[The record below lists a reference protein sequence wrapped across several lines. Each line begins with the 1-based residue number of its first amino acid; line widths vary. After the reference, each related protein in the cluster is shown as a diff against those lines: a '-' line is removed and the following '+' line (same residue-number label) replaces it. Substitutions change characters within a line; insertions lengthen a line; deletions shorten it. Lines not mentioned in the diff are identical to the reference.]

1 MQSVM
6 LRQMNVS
13 RASLILMVE
22 IVSDVWLVNLSQINK
37 NLNVPQLFGSYKV
50 V

>member
-37 NLNVPQLFGSYKV
+37 NLNVPQLFGSNKV